1 MKILIQSM
9 IALIALFTMGQL
21 QAASDQAKSKAN
33 ANAAFLQCGTVHP
46 SAEEAQRLERDFRA
60 KRAALLAKKP
70 DGAGGGKPG
79 GGGGDGGGGDG
90 GGGGPTLPANGSI
103 PIDVYFHVITS
114 GEAGADATNLVNA
127 QMTVLSS
134 AYADTPYAFNLIEI
148 TQSDNSAW
156 YTAGPGSTAEA
167 AMKSALRQGG
177 AGTLNIYSSSPGQG
191 LLGWATF
198 PTSYASAPEDD
209 GVVIL
214 NESMPGGSASPYNE
228 GDTLV
233 HEVGHWLGLYHTFQ
247 GGCSGDG
254 DFVSDTPYERS
265 PAYGCPIGRDS
276 CSKGK
281 NAAGLDPITNF
292 MDYSDDSCMFEFSAG
307 QVVRAWELSDT
318 YRALSAP

>member
-1 MKILIQSM
+1 VKILIQSM
-9 IALIALFTMGQL
+9 IALIALFTVGQL

-79 GGGGDGGGGDG
+79 GGGGGGDG

-148 TQSDNSAW
+148 TRSDNSAW

-167 AMKSALRQGG
+167 AMKATLRRGD

-198 PTSYASAPEDD
+198 PTSYASDPSDD

-214 NESMPGGSASPYNE
+214 NESMPGGTESPYNE

-247 GGCSGDG
+247 GGCNGDG
-254 DFVSDTPYERS
+254 DFVADTPYERS
-265 PAYGCPIGRDS
+265 PAYGCPTGRDS

-292 MDYSDDSCMFEFSAG
+292 MDYTDDSCMFEFSAG
-307 QVVRAWELSDT
+307 QVIRAWELSDT